1 MANKYEQYS
10 KEQLYSE
17 DVICQIMDEGDLLI
31 REQMKFDLLDRAEE
45 FGKTVVKRVES
56 MLKIAEKD
64 MKQKKKAEQQSPDS
78 RPHEN
83 FTEYEGIEPMR
94 CGKWEANMH
103 GVYNPNA
110 FYDDRL
116 VCSHPIYPE
125 EVITNIEDNTQKIRL
140 MFYRSS
146 RWQQRIVPKDIVA
159 SRNKITELA
168 KIGVDVNSET
178 AKNLVLFLS
187 DMERLNAED
196 IPEVRATAKMG
207 WTEDGF
213 MPYSS
218 ELAFDKDGRFDT
230 LFSTISFHGSR
241 DKYIKFVKEVRR
253 SGRVE
258 PRLVMAASLAS
269 ILIKPCGLLPFWVD
283 IWGKT
288 GGGKSICG
296 MLAAS
301 VWADP
306 EIGKYISK
314 FDSTISAFEA
324 RAGFLNHLPFV
335 IDDTA
340 EIRRR
345 MRDDFSQLIYQ
356 LASGEGR
363 ERSNT
368 KLGLAHKTTWSNV
381 IICSGESPIIT
392 DNLQGGA
399 VNRVIEY
406 EVDDGDIF
414 PDGQYAATLLR
425 SNYGFL
431 GKEFVQLIEDIGI
444 EKLTEIQRECFN
456 AIKSDKYEDKQLLS
470 ISAVITADMLATEF
484 IFKDGMTL
492 SFADIEKALTDKN
505 VMSENE
511 RCYEYILGEVAVNE
525 KKFTPNEYGDYIG
538 ECWGKTVLEDNGKT
552 ECIAIL
558 TNAFHRICES
568 GGYSHRAFTSW
579 AIKKGII
586 YPDTNG
592 KASKPVRLK
601 EFDGSKR
608 CIVLK
613 VPTENE

>member
-17 DVICQIMDEGDLLI
+17 EIICQIMDEADPLI

-45 FGKTVVKRVES
+45 FGKSVVKRVES

-64 MKQKKKAEQQSPDS
+64 MKQKKQAEQQSQGN

-83 FTEYEGIEPMR
+83 YTEYDGIEPMR

-110 FYDDRL
+110 FYEDRL

-140 MFYRSS
+140 MFYRSG
-146 RWQQRIVPKDIVA
+146 RWQQRIIPKDVIA

-168 KIGVDVNSET
+168 KIGIDVNSET

-187 DMERLNAED
+187 DMERQNAEN

-213 MPYSS
+213 MPYTS

-230 LFSTISFHGSR
+230 LFSTISTHGSR
-241 DKYIKFVKEVRR
+241 DKWMDFVKEIRKE
-253 SGRVE
+253 GRVE

-269 ILIKPCGLLPFWVD
+269 VLIKPCGLLPFWVD

-296 MLAAS
+296 MFAAS

-381 IICSGESPIIT
+381 IICSGESPVIT
-392 DNLQGGA
+392 DSLQGGA

-406 EVDDGDIF
+406 EVDEGDIF
-414 PDGQYAATLLR
+414 PDGQYAATFLR

-431 GKEFVQLIEDIGI
+431 GREFIELIENIGMDKVR
-444 EKLTEIQRECFN
+444 EFQRECFS

-470 ISAVITADMLATEF
+470 LSAVLTSDMIATEF
-484 IFKDGMTL
+484 IFKDGKALTYAEL
-492 SFADIEKALTDKN
+492 EKALTDKK
-505 VMSENE
+505 VLSENE
-511 RCYEYILGEVAVNE
+511 RCYEYMLGEVDVNE
-525 KKFTPNEYGDYIG
+525 KKFVPNEYGDYFG
-538 ECWGKTVLEDNGKT
+538 ECWGRYVQEDGGNT
-552 ECIAIL
+552 DCIAIL
-558 TNAFHRICES
+558 SNAFNRICES
-568 GGYSHRAFTSW
+568 GGYSARAFITW
-579 AIKKGII
+579 ALKKGLM
-586 YPDTNG
+586 YPDAKG
-592 KASKPVRLK
+592 RASKLLRMK
-601 EFDGSKR
+601 AFDSPKR
-608 CIVLK
+608 CYVLK
-613 VPTENE
+613 LPKEE